1 MYCCFLFVFLSFKQ
15 PNLLSF
21 IFNDLLV
28 LFMSLKL
35 KKMKNKRTNISRSDD
50 LFGLKPIANVKFIS
64 IILIFL
70 FNNKTEFEIV
80 ERNDLCS
87 R

>member
-1 MYCCFLFVFLSFKQ
+1 
-15 PNLLSF
+15 
-21 IFNDLLV
+21 
-28 LFMSLKL
+28 MSLKL
-35 KKMKNKRTNISRSDD
+35 KKMKNKRANISRYDY
-50 LFGLKPIANVKFIS
+50 LFGPKSIVNAKFNAIS

-70 FNNKTEFEIV
+70 FNNKTEYEIV